1 MQILGVYVR
10 YETVMLALIVVF
22 ILSLIAQ
29 GKVKRVFKRYNT
41 VPAARN
47 VPAYQAAQ
55 EMLLDNGSAVTV
67 HPVQGTLT
75 DHYDPRNDTVGL
87 STEVYNSSSVAAL
100 AIAAHEIGHV
110 LQYQENYAPIK
121 WRTAVLPVANI
132 GATFGPY
139 MILIGLFMNM
149 YPLAVIGLALYGA
162 MFLFQLVTLPVE
174 FNAAG
179 DVARGVQR
187 QPAGPGASRSGRVH
201 RLRQP
206 HGRQEGPERRRLDL
220 RAGGP
225 GLSPLLPPVL
235 HAGEREQ
242 TKELKGF
249 FSVLFSLHEKRKR
262 TKKEKQPMAKRIIIP
277 GESAIHRTAFSFF
290 CKLLLSSCR
299 ALSFFP
305 SCVFY
310 R

>member
-110 LQYQENYAPIK
+110 LQYQENYAPIR

-174 FNAAG
+174 FNASQ
-179 DVARGVQR
+179 RGLELLDRGGYIDYANRTDAKKVLS
-187 QPAGPGASRSGRVH
+187 AAAWTYVLAALGSLLSF
-201 RLRQP
+201 LRFFMLVN
-206 HGRQEGPERRRLDL
+206 GNRRRN
-220 RAGGP
+220 
-225 GLSPLLPPVL
+225 
-235 HAGEREQ
+235 
-242 TKELKGF
+242 
-249 FSVLFSLHEKRKR
+249 
-262 TKKEKQPMAKRIIIP
+262 
-277 GESAIHRTAFSFF
+277 
-290 CKLLLSSCR
+290 
-299 ALSFFP
+299 
-305 SCVFY
+305 
-310 R
+310 

>member
-87 STEVYNSSSVAAL
+87 STEVYNSTSVAAL

-121 WRTAVLPVANI
+121 LRTAVLPVANI

-139 MILIGLFMNM
+139 MILIGLFMNL
-149 YPLAVIGLALYGA
+149 YPLAVVGLALYGA

-174 FNAAG
+174 FNASQ
-179 DVARGVQR
+179 RGLELLDR
-187 QPAGPGASRSGRVH
+187 GGYIDYSNRSDA
-201 RLRQP
+201 Q
-206 HGRQEGPERRRLDL
+206 
-220 RAGGP
+220 
-225 GLSPLLPPVL
+225 
-235 HAGEREQ
+235 
-242 TKELKGF
+242 
-249 FSVLFSLHEKRKR
+249 
-262 TKKEKQPMAKRIIIP
+262 
-277 GESAIHRTAFSFF
+277 
-290 CKLLLSSCR
+290 
-299 ALSFFP
+299 
-305 SCVFY
+305 
-310 R
+310 

>member
-110 LQYQENYAPIK
+110 LQYQEGYAPIQ
-121 WRTAVLPVANI
+121 WRTAVLPVANL

-139 MILIGLFMNM
+139 MILIGLFMNL

-162 MFLFQLVTLPVE
+162 MFLFQVVTLPVE
-174 FNAAG
+174 LN
-179 DVARGVQR
+179 
-187 QPAGPGASRSGRVH
+187 ASRRAKAMLIDAGVLAEEEIPAATKVLSAAAMTYLASMLTSLVYF
-201 RLRQP
+201 LRF
-206 HGRQEGPERRRLDL
+206 LL
-220 RAGGP
+220 YV
-225 GLSPLLPPVL
+225 LSIF
-235 HAGEREQ
+235 G
-242 TKELKGF
+242 
-249 FSVLFSLHEKRKR
+249 KRK
-262 TKKEKQPMAKRIIIP
+262 
-277 GESAIHRTAFSFF
+277 
-290 CKLLLSSCR
+290 
-299 ALSFFP
+299 
-305 SCVFY
+305 
-310 R
+310 